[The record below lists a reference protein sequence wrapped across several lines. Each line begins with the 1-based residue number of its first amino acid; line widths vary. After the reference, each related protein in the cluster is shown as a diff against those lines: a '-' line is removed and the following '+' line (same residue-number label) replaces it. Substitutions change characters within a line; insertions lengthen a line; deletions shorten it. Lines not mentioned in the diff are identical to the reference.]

1 MSKSAAQELKA
12 RVDVVEETYEYCLAY
27 AAKGV
32 GVQMAA
38 STDTPVRERLQK
50 PRERRLPELSQ
61 CFLELVEERGGA
73 AREHYQAFIDV
84 LRRDADTALASV
96 RLVLAQPGITSQMV
110 DNLNGM
116 IHLRALLTDVFL
128 VDEMLRPDAEHPPH
142 TPPGDADHLTP
153 RPAPERLD
161 SRGAPSL
168 GLARATVRLAP

>member
-38 STDTPVRERLQK
+38 STDTPVRERLQSLANA
-50 PRERRLPELSQ
+50 LPELSQ

-142 TPPGDADHLTP
+142 TPPAGDAP
-153 RPAPERLD
+153 PPPA
-161 SRGAPSL
+161 
-168 GLARATVRLAP
+168 T

>member
-12 RVDVVEETYEYCLAY
+12 LVDVVEETYEYCLAY

-32 GVQMAA
+32 GMQMAA
-38 STDTPVRERLQK
+38 STDTPVRERLQQLATA
-50 PRERRLPELSQ
+50 LPELPQ
-61 CFLELVEERGGA
+61 CFLKLVEERGGP

-84 LRRDADTALASV
+84 LRQDAATALASV
-96 RLVLAQPGITSQMV
+96 RLVLAQSGITSQMV

-142 TPPGDADHLTP
+142 TPPDDTDGP
-153 RPAPERLD
+153 PAV
-161 SRGAPSL
+161 S
-168 GLARATVRLAP
+168 

>member
-32 GVQMAA
+32 GVQTAA
-38 STDTPVRERLQK
+38 STDTPVRERLQSLAAA
-50 PRERRLPELSQ
+50 LPELPQ
-61 CFLELVEERGGA
+61 CFLGLVEESGGP
-73 AREHYQAFIDV
+73 AREHYEAFIEV
-84 LRRDADTALASV
+84 LRRDADAALASV

-128 VDEMLRPDAEHPPH
+128 VDEMLRPDAEQPPH
-142 TPPGDADHLTP
+142 TPPDADSP
-153 RPAPERLD
+153 PAN
-161 SRGAPSL
+161 S
-168 GLARATVRLAP
+168 